1 MGGKNVI
8 NVSEEKGSFTVE
20 ATFICV
26 FIMVITMYIVSS
38 VIRINDVIKEN
49 GEVEKERFKIEEF
62 DKV

>member
-1 MGGKNVI
+1 
-8 NVSEEKGSFTVE
+8 
-20 ATFICV
+20 
-26 FIMVITMYIVSS
+26 MYIVSS